1 LRTPCLWQVEY
12 STTLRNRPRKHG
24 NPVPPPLRERLARG
38 NHIPLSPRGS
48 VMPKKSHS
56 PSVTARRCFLSPWRS
71 PSPSVTASLCDTE
84 EVSLPFR
91 HREAMFFYRR
101 GGLGIKNGDCHAHK
115 IQKRSLAMTRKD
127 AASFPFSHREPAD
140 FAGVAA
146 SVSKTEIATLTKY
159 KSVRSQ

>member
-1 LRTPCLWQVEY
+1 MRVRSARDNPLCFLSFFPLDSRLLNLFNWNQRRVVASLASLVPHEDKGGVLAHSFPCLWQVEY
-12 STTLRNRPRKHG
+12 STTLRNRLRKHG

-48 VMPKKSHS
+48 VIPKKSHS
-56 PSVTARRCFLSPWRS
+56 PSVTARRCFFIA
-71 PSPSVTASLCDTE
+71 VA
-84 EVSLPFR
+84 V
-91 HREAMFFYRR
+91 
-101 GGLGIKNGDCHAHK
+101 
-115 IQKRSLAMTRKD
+115 
-127 AASFPFSHREPAD
+127 SFPFRHREPAD